1 MKIDENRLIEVI
13 GRLIGQAKS
22 HKNAAE
28 QTPNKGKADAHMSA
42 YEDLMSMANDL
53 AELTEN
59 PDYAKSNKAYRKAV
73 GL

>member
-1 MKIDENRLIEVI
+1 MKIDESRVIEVI
-13 GRLIGQAKS
+13 GRLIGRAKC

-42 YEDLMSMANDL
+42 HEDLMSLANDL
-53 AELTEN
+53 AEATDN
-59 PDYAKSNKAYRKAV
+59 PDYVKSNKAYRKAV